1 MSSAHTDRYDVWGRI
16 GQGGMS
22 EVWLARHVGLGVP
35 VVLKTLREDVAKAG
49 QDAHTRMISEAR
61 LMARVTSP
69 HVVRALD
76 TGELYGV
83 PFVAQEYV
91 DGIDLAELDRRRRAA
106 LGVGLPL
113 WFVSE
118 VIDQSCDALSAA
130 HRVGV
135 IHRDVKPSNL
145 FATPEGIRLGDFGI
159 AVDNGS
165 IRNADISGTL
175 KFMAPEFMFGARPC
189 RAADVYS
196 LGATAFDLRYGTAPF
211 LTYEQVRDPH
221 SRPPFPPPRTANESF
236 FQHVL
241 SLALEKNPDVR
252 LPDPKSFQK
261 HIRTLRRTLS
271 RDAQSRSAV
280 PIGPTTFRLGHCE
293 IALVVGDITTSDAD
307 VIVSSANYQ
316 MTMRTGVGDALR
328 RAGGDEI
335 EAAAMANGER
345 ELGTCVVT
353 RAGRLRAK
361 HILHAV
367 SAWKGSSVVG
377 RTTHRALLM
386 AEELGARTIAF
397 CALGTGAANITFET
411 CANAMMSTLRFHLA
425 LGGSRLQRVTVYLI
439 DDEKL
444 RVFREV
450 TLDALRVMA
459 EGDGDIGL
467 ACDQN
472 TWVQADAVTC
482 INGSDSVLHAQRLA

>member
-1 MSSAHTDRYDVWGRI
+1 MTHAHDDRYDVWGRI
-16 GQGGMS
+16 SQGGMS
-22 EVWLARHVGLGVP
+22 EVWLARHVGLSVP
-35 VVLKTLREDVAKAG
+35 VVLKTLREEVAKTG

-69 HVVRALD
+69 HVVRAID
-76 TGELYGV
+76 TGEMYGV

-159 AVDNGS
+159 AVDS
-165 IRNADISGTL
+165 DSLRCAEISGTM
-175 KFMAPEFMFGARPC
+175 KFMAPELMLGERPS

-196 LGATAFDLRYGTAPF
+196 LGATAFDLRYGSAPF
-211 LTYEQVRDPH
+211 LTYEQARDPYA
-221 SRPPFPPPRTANESF
+221 RPPFPAPRTANESF

-241 SLALEKNPDVR
+241 GLSLEKNPDVR

-261 HIRTLRRTLS
+261 HIRTLRRTLT
-271 RDAQSRSAV
+271 RDAMARSAV
-280 PIGPTTFRLGHCE
+280 PTGPTTFRLGRCE
-293 IALVVGDITTSDAD
+293 VNLLVGDITKSDAD
-307 VIVSSANYQ
+307 AIVSSANYQ
-316 MTMRTGVGDALR
+316 MKMRTGVGDALR

-335 EAAAMANGER
+335 EVAAMAEGER

-386 AEELGARTIAF
+386 AEELGARSIAF
-397 CALGTGAANITFET
+397 CALGTGAANITIET
-411 CANAMMSTLRFHLA
+411 CANAIMSTLRFHLA
-425 LGGSRLQRVTVYLI
+425 LGGSRLERVTVYLI

-444 RVFREV
+444 RAFREV

-459 EGDGDIGL
+459 EGDGDVGL

-472 TWVQADAVTC
+472 AFVRADAATC
-482 INGSDSVLHAQRLA
+482 ISTDSVLHSHRVA

>member
-1 MSSAHTDRYDVWGRI
+1 MSNAHADRYDVWGRI

-22 EVWLARHVGLGVP
+22 EVWLARHVGLSVP
-35 VVLKTLREDVAKAG
+35 VVLKTLREDVARAG
-49 QDAHTRMISEAR
+49 QDAHARMVSEAR

-69 HVVRALD
+69 HVVRAID
-76 TGELYGV
+76 TGELCGV

-159 AVDNGS
+159 AVDTDS
-165 IRNADISGTL
+165 IRSADVSGTL
-175 KFMAPEFMFGARPC
+175 KFMAPELMFGERPS

-196 LGATAFDLRYGTAPF
+196 LGATAFDLRYGSAPF

-221 SRPPFPPPRTANESF
+221 SRPPFSAPRTANESF

-241 SLALEKNPDVR
+241 GLALEKNPDVR

-271 RDAQSRSAV
+271 RDAMARSAV
-280 PIGPTTFRLGHCE
+280 PTGPTTFRLGRCE
-293 IALVVGDITTSDAD
+293 VSLVVGDITESDAD
-307 VIVSSANYQ
+307 AIVSSANYQ
-316 MTMRTGVGDALR
+316 MKMRTGVSDALR

-335 EAAAMANGER
+335 ESAAMAEGER
-345 ELGTCVVT
+345 ELGTCVAT

-361 HILHAV
+361 HVLHAV

-386 AEELGARTIAF
+386 AEELGARSIAF
-397 CALGTGAANITFET
+397 CALGTGAANITLET
-411 CANAMMSTLRFHLA
+411 CANAIMSTLRFHLA
-425 LGGSRLQRVTVYLI
+425 LGGSRLERVTVYLI

-444 RVFREV
+444 RAFREV

-459 EGDGDIGL
+459 DGDGDVGL
-467 ACDQN
+467 ACDQ
-472 TWVQADAVTC
+472 TALARGDAATC
-482 INGSDSVLHAQRLA
+482 ISTDSVLRSHRVA